1 MVTTI
6 DIVVIITYIV
16 VMFGISIFFS
26 IGQGLD
32 GFLVNSRK
40 TKLAL
45 LVLTVVSTN
54 IGAGFFM
61 GVATEAYNTGISF
74 GIVISCLTMMICFV
88 LAYFAPKIK
97 ALADSGNIY
106 TLPEFLGQGYS
117 SRKVLLVSATII
129 LIGYFF
135 VTALQFVG
143 IAAVSSVIT
152 GLDFNR
158 VLLVAGII
166 TILYTAIGGIR
177 SNVYADAFSFIIT
190 VLILVIILPLII
202 TSNRFN
208 FAALPQ
214 SHLDPFA
221 FGGPAFF
228 VLSII
233 FSAIG
238 AFFFMELW
246 QRIFAAESI
255 QTARKAFIISAF
267 IQVPFIVSGMA
278 LGLAGFLLFPNID
291 ANTVIFRVFAEF
303 LPPGLLGL
311 GLVAILAI
319 LMDTVN
325 ALVVVGGSTLVNDFY
340 KPFIKDISEKHLLFM
355 ARVFTLGFG
364 FVALLTATF
373 LSDIVKLLL
382 MGAFI
387 MMPVGPSILG
397 LLLWKHRNAKAAVTS
412 MIVGFIATILL
423 IPVMPQTAFAPGF
436 LISLIIYVAVSLIS
450 KSPKIEGV

>member
-1 MVTTI
+1 MVTAI
-6 DIVVIITYIV
+6 DIIVIISYIV
-16 VMFGISIFFS
+16 LMFGISTFFS
-26 IGQGLD
+26 VGQGID

-61 GVATEAYNTGISF
+61 GVATEAYSTGISF
-74 GIVISCLTMMICFV
+74 GLVISCLTMMICFV

-97 ALADSGNIY
+97 SMADSGNIY
-106 TLPEFLGQGYS
+106 TLPEFLGQSYK
-117 SRKVLLVSATII
+117 SRNVLLVSASII

-158 VLLVAGII
+158 VLVIAGII

-177 SNVYADAFSFIIT
+177 SNVYADAFSFIVT
-190 VLILVIILPLII
+190 VIILIIILPLILG
-202 TSNRFN
+202 SNRIN
-208 FAALPQ
+208 FTQLPERY
-214 SHLDPFA
+214 LDPFA
-221 FGGPAFF
+221 FGGPSFF
-228 VLSII
+228 ILSII
-233 FSAIG
+233 FSTIG

-246 QRIFAAESI
+246 QRIFAAESV

-267 IQVPFIVSGMA
+267 VQVPFIISGMM
-278 LGLAGFLLFPNID
+278 LGLVGVLLFPNID
-291 ANTVIFRVFAEF
+291 QSTVIFRVFADF

-311 GLVAILAI
+311 GLVALLAI

-340 KPFIKDISEKHLLFM
+340 KPFRKNLSEKHLLFM
-355 ARVFTLGFG
+355 ARVFTVAFG

-382 MGAFI
+382 IGAFI
-387 MMPVGPSILG
+387 MMPMGPSILG
-397 LLLWKHRNAKAAVTS
+397 VLVSKHRNAKAATTS
-412 MIVGFIATILL
+412 MVVGFLTTILL
-423 IPVMPQTAFAPGF
+423 IPVMPQTAFVPGF
-436 LISLIIYVAVSLIS
+436 FVSLIIYIAVTLIS
-450 KSPKIEGV
+450 KSPKIEGT